1 MIKRW
6 KLQKIAARVDGENQY
21 SAAVTDEESRRYEQF
36 VETLHNQ
43 VQTLPQAPTL
53 ADESMPAFLS
63 GIQEGLEEPA
73 FGRGRLWA
81 TASALTAALILILS
95 LFVIFSSGPEP
106 VRATE
111 VESCSTE
118 LDGVTL
124 QTFDN
129 RDGVSTVWVTMPESD
144 LW

>member
-6 KLQKIAARVDGENQY
+6 KLQKIAARLDGEEQF
-21 SAAVTDEESRRYEQF
+21 SQGPADDESRRYEDF
-36 VETLHNQ
+36 VERLHEE
-43 VQTLPQAPTL
+43 VQTLPEAPGI
-53 ADESMPAFLS
+53 ADESMTAFLS
-63 GIQEGLEEPA
+63 GIHEGLEEPA
-73 FGRGRLWA
+73 LHRGRLWA
-81 TASALTAALILILS
+81 TASALTAALILLLS

-124 QTFDN
+124 ETYDN
-129 RDGVSTVWVTMPESD
+129 REGVSTVWVTMPEND